1 MEFDEK
7 SDITRTRI
15 VPENKEE
22 IYKYA
27 KKRNP
32 INHVTVMF
40 KKDSI
45 LEVGNYENL
54 PYFEDYYLWCKLIK
68 SNKNMYNIQK
78 ILCKVRAG
86 EEMTKR
92 RGGRNYIKAIYKFQK
107 KIEELGIIN
116 QLEKNVNIL
125 IRSMVSIA
133 PNNLRSLAYSKLLR
147 GKK

>member
-1 MEFDEK
+1 
-7 SDITRTRI
+7 
-15 VPENKEE
+15 
-22 IYKYA
+22 
-27 KKRNP
+27 
-32 INHVTVMF
+32 
-40 KKDSI
+40 
-45 LEVGNYENL
+45 
-54 PYFEDYYLWCKLIK
+54 
-68 SNKNMYNIQK
+68 MYNIQK